1 MDTQEMQS
9 SEDRETLA
17 RLATSAENSGAH
29 SEVAI
34 EKYLRSVLAVENELT
49 LDRLR
54 QVCVHVSIMCV
65 VCYTACFYV
74 C

>member
-54 QVCVHVSIMCV
+54 QVCVHVSIM
-65 VCYTACFYV
+65 
-74 C
+74 